1 MIDSETEMME
11 LGRSIQYNAYN
22 TRSLICKLMY
32 LQDIIADGRTFYSE
46 WVQTHTNTHTQTI
59 VLTTEI
65 HSQYWKDNILSEL
78 KQIQKRFCW
87 YKKTHA
93 KTSNHNDFLLL
104 NRYFVVQRQP
114 WKHQTNVWNPFKG
127 CIVRTPLPPP
137 LLRGDWLPLSWR

>member
-32 LQDIIADGRTFYSE
+32 VQDIIADGRTFYSE

-65 HSQYWKDNILSEL
+65 HSQY
-78 KQIQKRFCW
+78 
-87 YKKTHA
+87 
-93 KTSNHNDFLLL
+93 
-104 NRYFVVQRQP
+104 
-114 WKHQTNVWNPFKG
+114 
-127 CIVRTPLPPP
+127 
-137 LLRGDWLPLSWR
+137 